1 MTDTA
6 PSLGPL
12 RGLRVVEIAALG
24 SAPFAAMML
33 ADAGAEVLRINRPGQ
48 HTDDPGILGRGR
60 TALSLDLKDLHDR
73 DRALEAIDHAD
84 VLIEGFR
91 PGVME
96 RLGLGPGTCLNRN
109 PALIYARMT
118 GWGQDGPLAATA
130 GHDINYLALTGAL
143 RSIAR
148 QGEVPVPPLNLVGDY
163 GGGGMLLVTGILA
176 ALYERVSS
184 GTGQVVDAAMID
196 GTSLLM
202 SGIWNRKATGNWS
215 GEPGTNSIDSGSH
228 FYNVYRTADDAFM
241 AVGSI
246 EPQFYQRLLLGLGLA
261 DADLPA
267 QHDRAQ
273 WPAMKDLFARI
284 FRMKTRAE
292 WTLVFAELDA
302 CVSPV
307 LALDEAVTDPHMQC
321 RNTLVRGD
329 RVEPAPAPRYSRTPG
344 TAGGR
349 GENTEPAETLMT
361 RWASTVR
368 AAPETIRT
376 GQH

>member
-1 MTDTA
+1 
-6 PSLGPL
+6 
-12 RGLRVVEIAALG
+12 
-24 SAPFAAMML
+24 MML

-48 HTDDPGILGRGR
+48 RTDDPGILGRGR

-302 CVSPV
+302 CVSPF
-307 LALDEAVTDPHMQC
+307 
-321 RNTLVRGD
+321 
-329 RVEPAPAPRYSRTPG
+329 SRS
-344 TAGGR
+344 
-349 GENTEPAETLMT
+349 T
-361 RWASTVR
+361 RR
-368 AAPETIRT
+368 
-376 GQH
+376 

>member
-1 MTDTA
+1 MTHTA
-6 PSLGPL
+6 PSRGPL

-48 HTDDPGILGRGR
+48 NTHDVGILGRGR
-60 TALSLDLKDLHDR
+60 AGELSLDLKDPHER
-73 DRALEAIDHAD
+73 DRALDAIGHAD

-91 PGVME
+91 PGVMD
-96 RLGLGPGTCLNRN
+96 RLGLGPDICLGRN

-118 GWGQDGPLAATA
+118 GWGQEGPLANTA

-143 RSIAR
+143 RSITR

-176 ALYERVSS
+176 ALYERVTSNV
-184 GTGQVVDAAMID
+184 GQVVDAAMID

-202 SGIWNRKATGNWS
+202 SGIWNRKSTGNWS
-215 GEPGTNSIDSGSH
+215 SEPGTNSIDSGSH

-246 EPQFYQRLLLGLGLA
+246 EPQFYQRLLRGLGLA

-267 QHDRAQ
+267 QQDRAQ
-273 WPAMKDLFARI
+273 WPAMKDRFASI
-284 FRMKTRAE
+284 FRTKTREE
-292 WTLVFAELDA
+292 WTVVFAELDA

-307 LALDEAVTDPHMQC
+307 LTLDEAVTDPHMQS
-321 RNTLVRGD
+321 RSTLLRED

-344 TAGGR
+344 AANGG
-349 GENTEPAETLMT
+349 ESKPAETLMT
-361 RWASTVR
+361 QWASATCAT
-368 AAPETIRT
+368 AATTRT

>member
-6 PSLGPL
+6 PSPGPL

-48 HTDDPGILGRGR
+48 TTDDAGILGRGR
-60 TALSLDLKDLHDR
+60 TTLSLDLKDPCER
-73 DRALEAIDHAD
+73 DRALDAIDRAD

-96 RLGLGPGTCLNRN
+96 RLGLGPDTCLGRN

-118 GWGQDGPLAATA
+118 GWGQDGPLADTA
-130 GHDINYLALTGAL
+130 GHDLNYLALTGAL

-184 GTGQVVDAAMID
+184 NVGQVVDAAMID

-202 SGIWNRKATGNWS
+202 SGIWNRKSTGNWS
-215 GEPGTNSIDSGSH
+215 SEPGTNSIDSGAH
-228 FYNVYRTADDAFM
+228 FYNVYRTSDDAFM

-267 QHDRAQ
+267 QQDRAQ
-273 WPAMKDLFARI
+273 WPAMKDRFASI
-284 FRMKTRAE
+284 FRTKTREE
-292 WTLVFAELDA
+292 WTVVFAELDA

-307 LALDEAVTDPHMQC
+307 LTLDEAVTDPHMQF
-321 RNTLVRGD
+321 RNTLIRGE

-344 TAGGR
+344 NAGGH
-349 GENTEPAETLMT
+349 GENTEPATTLMT
-361 RWASTVR
+361 RWASTDCTTP
-368 AAPETIRT
+368 ATTRT

>member
-6 PSLGPL
+6 PSPGPL

-48 HTDDPGILGRGR
+48 TTDDAGILGRGR
-60 TALSLDLKDLHDR
+60 TTLSLDLKDPCER
-73 DRALEAIDHAD
+73 DRALDAIDRAD

-96 RLGLGPGTCLNRN
+96 RLGLGPDTCLGRN

-118 GWGQDGPLAATA
+118 GWGQDGPLADTA
-130 GHDINYLALTGAL
+130 GHDLNYLALTGAL

-184 GTGQVVDAAMID
+184 NVGQVVDAAMID

-215 GEPGTNSIDSGSH
+215 SEPGTNSIDSGAH
-228 FYNVYRTADDAFM
+228 FYNVYRTSDDAFM

-267 QHDRAQ
+267 QQDRAQ
-273 WPAMKDLFARI
+273 WPAMKDRFASI
-284 FRMKTRAE
+284 FRTKTREE
-292 WTLVFAELDA
+292 WTVVFAELDA

-307 LALDEAVTDPHMQC
+307 LTLDEAVTDPHMQF
-321 RNTLVRGD
+321 RNTLIRGE

-344 TAGGR
+344 NAGGH
-349 GENTEPAETLMT
+349 GENTEPATTLMT
-361 RWASTVR
+361 RWASTDCTTP
-368 AAPETIRT
+368 ATTRT

>member
-1 MTDTA
+1 MTHTA
-6 PSLGPL
+6 PSRGPL

-48 HTDDPGILGRGR
+48 NTKAVGILGRGR
-60 TALSLDLKDLHDR
+60 AGELSLDLKDLHGR
-73 DRALEAIDHAD
+73 DRALDAIEHAD

-96 RLGLGPGTCLNRN
+96 RLGLGPDICLGRN

-118 GWGQDGPLAATA
+118 GWGQEGPLANTA

-143 RSIAR
+143 RSITR

-176 ALYERVSS
+176 ALYERVTSNV
-184 GTGQVVDAAMID
+184 GQVVDAAMID

-202 SGIWNRKATGNWS
+202 SGIWNRKSTGNWS
-215 GEPGTNSIDSGSH
+215 SEPGTNSIDSGSH

-246 EPQFYQRLLLGLGLA
+246 EPQFYQRLLRGLGLA

-267 QHDRAQ
+267 QQDRAQ
-273 WPAMKDLFARI
+273 WPAMKDRFASI
-284 FRMKTRAE
+284 FRTKTREE
-292 WTLVFAELDA
+292 WTVVFAELDA

-307 LALDEAVTDPHMQC
+307 LTLDEAVTDPHMQS
-321 RNTLVRGD
+321 RGTLLRED
-329 RVEPAPAPRYSRTPG
+329 CVEPAPAPRYSRTPG
-344 TAGGR
+344 AANGG
-349 GENTEPAETLMT
+349 ESKPAETLMT
-361 RWASTVR
+361 QWASTICAT
-368 AAPETIRT
+368 AATTRT